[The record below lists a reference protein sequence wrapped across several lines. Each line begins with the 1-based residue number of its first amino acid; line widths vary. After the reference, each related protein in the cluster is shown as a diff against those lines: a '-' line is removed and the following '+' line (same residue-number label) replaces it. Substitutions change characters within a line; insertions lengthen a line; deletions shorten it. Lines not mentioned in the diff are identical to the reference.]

1 MFNIVG
7 RGIGG
12 NDKFES
18 ERVGDPE
25 EVVGIASIDF
35 AREDGVFRGPRA
47 FAGTSSLRIPGKVRA
62 LDQLPDAGPE
72 IPPIADHGDIG
83 FIGLITA
90 RDPDRTIPVVAVQRM
105 DSAAFGRLVNQEP
118 VLAEISPFT
127 LVFPGTE
134 QGDSVPG
141 HDGGS
146 LVDSAP
152 GTID

>member
-72 IPPIADHGDIG
+72 IPPIADHGDRAG
-83 FIGLITA
+83 YQCP
-90 RDPDRTIPVVAVQRM
+90 RP
-105 DSAAFGRLVNQEP
+105 EWW
-118 VLAEISPFT
+118 T
-127 LVFPGTE
+127 LVCFGPAHYNSRGRTR
-134 QGDSVPG
+134 G
-141 HDGGS
+141 
-146 LVDSAP
+146 
-152 GTID
+152 